1 MPEQR
6 PSMFDVQSVDL
17 SVIKDILVRTNSLE
31 ALKELEKEIN
41 QLELI
46 DIDEAY
52 KLAQYLYREAQAE
65 KLPAKATIQAWI
77 SEGRLKQR
85 GYLQTKRNVGRP
97 KVLISKIDLL
107 ELLNNPPKVGRPVGS
122 DTGANSPTGNVVSKK
137 TPEAKTLN
145 LFDL

>member
-1 MPEQR
+1 MPEQY
-6 PSMFDVQSVDL
+6 PSMFDVQKVDL

-41 QLELI
+41 QPELI
-46 DIDEAY
+46 DIDEAF

-77 SEGRLKQR
+77 SEGRLQQR
-85 GYLQTKRNVGRP
+85 GYLQTKKSVGRP

-107 ELLNNPPKVGRPVGS
+107 ELLNNPPKIGRPVGS
-122 DTGANSPTGNVVSKK
+122 DKGADSSKGNLVRKK
-137 TPEAKTLN
+137 TPKAETLN

>member
-1 MPEQR
+1 MPEQY
-6 PSMFDVQSVDL
+6 PSMFDVQKVDL
-17 SVIKDILVRTNSLE
+17 SMIKDILVRTNSLE

-41 QLELI
+41 QPELI

-52 KLAQYLYREAQAE
+52 RLAQYLYREAQAE

-77 SEGRLKQR
+77 SEGRLQQR
-85 GYLQTKRNVGRP
+85 GYLQTKKSVGRP

-107 ELLNNPPKVGRPVGS
+107 ELLNNPPKIGRPVGS
-122 DTGANSPTGNVVSKK
+122 DKGADSSKGNLVRKK
-137 TPEAKTLN
+137 TPKAETLN

>member
-1 MPEQR
+1 MPEQH
-6 PSMFDVQSVDL
+6 PSMFDVQKVDL

-41 QLELI
+41 QPELI

-52 KLAQYLYREAQAE
+52 RLAQYLYREAQAE

-77 SEGRLKQR
+77 SEGRLQQR
-85 GYLQTKRNVGRP
+85 GYLQTRRSVGRP

-107 ELLNNPPKVGRPVGS
+107 ELLNNPPKIGRPVGS
-122 DTGANSPTGNVVSKK
+122 DQGANSSKGNLVSKK
-137 TPEAKTLN
+137 TPKAETLN

>member
-1 MPEQR
+1 MPEQY
-6 PSMFDVQSVDL
+6 PSMFDVQKVDL

-41 QLELI
+41 QPELI

-77 SEGRLKQR
+77 SEGRLQQR
-85 GYLQTKRNVGRP
+85 GYLQTKKSVGRP

-107 ELLNNPPKVGRPVGS
+107 ELLNNPPKIGRPVGS
-122 DTGANSPTGNVVSKK
+122 DKGADSSKGNLVRKK
-137 TPEAKTLN
+137 TPKAETLN

>member
-1 MPEQR
+1 MPEQY
-6 PSMFDVQSVDL
+6 PSMFDVQKVDL

-31 ALKELEKEIN
+31 AVKELEKEIN
-41 QLELI
+41 QPELI

-52 KLAQYLYREAQAE
+52 RLAQYLYREAQAE

-77 SEGRLKQR
+77 SEGRLQQR
-85 GYLQTKRNVGRP
+85 GYLQTKKSVGRP

-107 ELLNNPPKVGRPVGS
+107 ELLNNPPKIGRPVGS
-122 DTGANSPTGNVVSKK
+122 DKGADSSKGNLVRKK
-137 TPEAKTLN
+137 TPKAETLN

>member
-1 MPEQR
+1 MPEQY
-6 PSMFDVQSVDL
+6 PSMFDVQKVDL
-17 SVIKDILVRTNSLE
+17 TVIKDILVRTNSLE

-41 QLELI
+41 QPELI

-52 KLAQYLYREAQAE
+52 RLAQYLYREAQAE

-77 SEGRLKQR
+77 SEGRLQQR
-85 GYLQTKRNVGRP
+85 GYLQTKKSVGRP

-107 ELLNNPPKVGRPVGS
+107 ELLNNPPKIGRPVGS
-122 DTGANSPTGNVVSKK
+122 DKGADSSTGNLVRKK
-137 TPEAKTLN
+137 TPKPETLN

>member
-1 MPEQR
+1 MPEQY
-6 PSMFDVQSVDL
+6 PSMFDVQKVDL

-41 QLELI
+41 QPELI

-52 KLAQYLYREAQAE
+52 RLAQYLYREAQAE

-77 SEGRLKQR
+77 SEGRLQQR
-85 GYLQTKRNVGRP
+85 GYLQTKKSVGRP
-97 KVLISKIDLL
+97 KVLISKIALL
-107 ELLNNPPKVGRPVGS
+107 ELLNNPPKIGRPVGS
-122 DTGANSPTGNVVSKK
+122 DKGADSSKGNLVRKK
-137 TPEAKTLN
+137 TPKAETLN

>member
-1 MPEQR
+1 MPEQY
-6 PSMFDVQSVDL
+6 PSMFDVQKVDL

-41 QLELI
+41 QPELI

-52 KLAQYLYREAQAE
+52 RLAQYLYREAQAE

-77 SEGRLKQR
+77 SEGRLQQR
-85 GYLQTKRNVGRP
+85 GYLLTKKSVGRP

-107 ELLNNPPKVGRPVGS
+107 ELLNNPPKIGRPVGS
-122 DTGANSPTGNVVSKK
+122 DKGADSSKGNLVRKK
-137 TPEAKTLN
+137 TPKAETLN

>member
-1 MPEQR
+1 MPEQY
-6 PSMFDVQSVDL
+6 PSMFDVQKVDL

-41 QLELI
+41 QPELI

-52 KLAQYLYREAQAE
+52 RLAQYLYREAQAE

-77 SEGRLKQR
+77 SEGRLQQR
-85 GYLQTKRNVGRP
+85 GYLQTKKSVGRP

-107 ELLNNPPKVGRPVGS
+107 ELLNNPPKIGRPVGS
-122 DTGANSPTGNVVSKK
+122 DKGADSSKGNLVRKK
-137 TPEAKTLN
+137 TPKAETLN

>member
-1 MPEQR
+1 MPEQY
-6 PSMFDVQSVDL
+6 PSMFDVQKVDL

-41 QLELI
+41 QPELI

-52 KLAQYLYREAQAE
+52 ILAQYLYREAQAE

-77 SEGRLKQR
+77 SEGRLQQR
-85 GYLQTKRNVGRP
+85 GYLQTKKSVGRP

-107 ELLNNPPKVGRPVGS
+107 ELLNNPPKIGRPVGS
-122 DTGANSPTGNVVSKK
+122 DKGADSSTGNLVRKK
-137 TPEAKTLN
+137 TPKPETLN

>member
-1 MPEQR
+1 MPEQY
-6 PSMFDVQSVDL
+6 PSMFDVQKVDL

-41 QLELI
+41 QPELI

-52 KLAQYLYREAQAE
+52 RLAQYLYREAQAE

-77 SEGRLKQR
+77 SEGRLQQR
-85 GYLQTKRNVGRP
+85 GYLQTKKSVGRP

-107 ELLNNPPKVGRPVGS
+107 ELLNNPPKIGRPVGIK
-122 DTGANSPTGNVVSKK
+122 VLIHQK
-137 TPEAKTLN
+137 EIW
-145 LFDL
+145 

>member
-1 MPEQR
+1 MPEQY
-6 PSMFDVQSVDL
+6 PSMFDVQKVDL

-41 QLELI
+41 QPELI

-52 KLAQYLYREAQAE
+52 RLAQYLYREAQAE

-77 SEGRLKQR
+77 SEGRLQQR
-85 GYLQTKRNVGRP
+85 GYLQTKKSVGRP

-107 ELLNNPPKVGRPVGS
+107 ELLNNPPKIGRPVGS
-122 DTGANSPTGNVVSKK
+122 DQGANSSKGNLVRKK
-137 TPEAKTLN
+137 TPKAETLN

>member
-1 MPEQR
+1 MPEQY
-6 PSMFDVQSVDL
+6 PSMFDVQKVDL

-41 QLELI
+41 QPELI

-52 KLAQYLYREAQAE
+52 RLAQYLYREAQAE

-77 SEGRLKQR
+77 SEGRLQQR
-85 GYLQTKRNVGRP
+85 GYLQTKKSVGRP

-107 ELLNNPPKVGRPVGS
+107 ELLNNPPKIGRPVGS
-122 DTGANSPTGNVVSKK
+122 DKGADSSTGNLVRKK
-137 TPEAKTLN
+137 TPKPETLN

>member
-1 MPEQR
+1 MPEQY
-6 PSMFDVQSVDL
+6 PSMFDVQKVDL

-41 QLELI
+41 QPELI
-46 DIDEAY
+46 DIDEAFR
-52 KLAQYLYREAQAE
+52 LAQYLYREAQAE

-77 SEGRLKQR
+77 SEGRLQQR
-85 GYLQTKRNVGRP
+85 GYLQTKKSVGRP

-107 ELLNNPPKVGRPVGS
+107 ELLNNPPKIGRPVGS
-122 DTGANSPTGNVVSKK
+122 DKGADSSKGNLVRKK
-137 TPEAKTLN
+137 TPKAETLN

>member
-1 MPEQR
+1 MPEQY
-6 PSMFDVQSVDL
+6 PSMFDVQKVDL

-41 QLELI
+41 QPELI

-52 KLAQYLYREAQAE
+52 RLAQYLYREAQAE

-77 SEGRLKQR
+77 SEGRLQQR
-85 GYLQTKRNVGRP
+85 GYLQTKKSVGRP

-107 ELLNNPPKVGRPVGS
+107 ELLNNPPKIGRPVGS
-122 DTGANSPTGNVVSKK
+122 DKGADSSKGNLVIKK
-137 TPEAKTLN
+137 TPKAETLN

>member
-1 MPEQR
+1 MPEQH

-52 KLAQYLYREAQAE
+52 RLAQHLYRESQAE

-77 SEGRLKQR
+77 SEGRLHQR
-85 GYLQTKRNVGRP
+85 GYLQTKRSAGRP

-122 DTGANSPTGNVVSKK
+122 DTGANSSTRNVVGKK
-137 TPEAKTLN
+137 TPKAKTLN

>member
-1 MPEQR
+1 MPEQY
-6 PSMFDVQSVDL
+6 PSMFDVQKVDL

-41 QLELI
+41 QPELI

-52 KLAQYLYREAQAE
+52 RLAQYLYREAQAE

-77 SEGRLKQR
+77 SEGRLQQR
-85 GYLQTKRNVGRP
+85 GYLQTKKSVGRP

-107 ELLNNPPKVGRPVGS
+107 ELLNNPPKIGRPVGS
-122 DTGANSPTGNVVSKK
+122 DKGADSSTGNLVRKK
-137 TPEAKTLN
+137 NSQTRN
-145 LFDL
+145 LEPV

>member
-1 MPEQR
+1 MPEQY
-6 PSMFDVQSVDL
+6 PSMFDVQKVDL

-41 QLELI
+41 QPELI

-52 KLAQYLYREAQAE
+52 RLAQYLYREAQAE

-77 SEGRLKQR
+77 SEGRLQQR
-85 GYLQTKRNVGRP
+85 GYLQTKKNVGRP

-107 ELLNNPPKVGRPVGS
+107 ELLNTPPKIGRPVGS
-122 DTGANSPTGNVVSKK
+122 DKGADSSKGNLVRKK
-137 TPEAKTLN
+137 TPKAETLN

>member
-1 MPEQR
+1 MPEQY
-6 PSMFDVQSVDL
+6 PSMFDVQKVDL

-41 QLELI
+41 QPELI

-52 KLAQYLYREAQAE
+52 ILAQYLYREAQAE

-77 SEGRLKQR
+77 SEGRLQQR
-85 GYLQTKRNVGRP
+85 GYLQTKKSVGRP

-107 ELLNNPPKVGRPVGS
+107 ELLNNPPKIGRPVGS
-122 DTGANSPTGNVVSKK
+122 DKGADSSTGNLVRKK
-137 TPEAKTLN
+137 TPKAETLN

>member
-1 MPEQR
+1 MPEQY
-6 PSMFDVQSVDL
+6 PSMFDVQKVDL

-41 QLELI
+41 QPELI

-52 KLAQYLYREAQAE
+52 RLAQYLYRAAQAE

-77 SEGRLKQR
+77 SEGRLQQR
-85 GYLQTKRNVGRP
+85 GYLQTKKSVGRP

-107 ELLNNPPKVGRPVGS
+107 ELLNNPPKIGRPVGS
-122 DTGANSPTGNVVSKK
+122 DKGADSSKGNLVRKK
-137 TPEAKTLN
+137 TPKAETLN

>member
-1 MPEQR
+1 MPEQY
-6 PSMFDVQSVDL
+6 PSMFDVQKVDL

-41 QLELI
+41 QPELI

-52 KLAQYLYREAQAE
+52 RLAQYLYRESQAE

-77 SEGRLKQR
+77 SEGRLQQR
-85 GYLQTKRNVGRP
+85 GYLQTKKSVGRP

-107 ELLNNPPKVGRPVGS
+107 ELLNNPPKIGRPVGS
-122 DTGANSPTGNVVSKK
+122 DKGADSSKGNLVRKK
-137 TPEAKTLN
+137 TPKAETLN

>member
-1 MPEQR
+1 MPEQY
-6 PSMFDVQSVDL
+6 PSMFDVQKVDL

-41 QLELI
+41 QPELI
-46 DIDEAY
+46 HIDEAY
-52 KLAQYLYREAQAE
+52 RLAQYLYREAQAE

-77 SEGRLKQR
+77 SEGRLQQR
-85 GYLQTKRNVGRP
+85 GYLQTKKSVGRP

-107 ELLNNPPKVGRPVGS
+107 ELLNNPPKIGRPVGS
-122 DTGANSPTGNVVSKK
+122 DKGADSSKGNFVRKK
-137 TPEAKTLN
+137 TPKAETLN

>member
-1 MPEQR
+1 MPEQY

-52 KLAQYLYREAQAE
+52 RLAQHLYRESQAE

-77 SEGRLKQR
+77 SEGRLHQR
-85 GYLQTKRNVGRP
+85 GYIQTKRSAGRP

-122 DTGANSPTGNVVSKK
+122 DTGANSPTRNVAGKK
-137 TPEAKTLN
+137 TPKAKTLN

>member
-1 MPEQR
+1 MPEQH
-6 PSMFDVQSVDL
+6 PSMFDVQKVDL

-41 QLELI
+41 QPELI

-52 KLAQYLYREAQAE
+52 RLAQYLYREAQAE

-77 SEGRLKQR
+77 SEGRLQQR
-85 GYLQTKRNVGRP
+85 GYLQTKKSVGRP

-107 ELLNNPPKVGRPVGS
+107 ELLNNPPKIGRPVGS
-122 DTGANSPTGNVVSKK
+122 DQGSNSSKGNLVRKK
-137 TPEAKTLN
+137 TPKAETLN